1 MDDAATAG
9 QSSSQSTD
17 HITPARAKLGL
28 IIPAVNTLSE
38 PQFQHFAPQGMGIHV
53 MRARIAGNPSTTLA
67 DLRPT
72 IEQAA
77 DILTDMSPDMIVFHC
92 TGTSM
97 KEGTQGDRGLIDLIE
112 QRTKRPACSTIG
124 LVVEAMRA
132 LGMSKVV
139 VLSPYKTNKDAISY
153 LAEVG
158 IKTVNDVALACA
170 SGADFVKITPQQW
183 VELARQNDRPEA
195 DGIFLSCTNTTQIEA
210 VDAIERALGKPV
222 VNSNQA
228 VIWGAAK
235 RLKEQLG
242 DYRLAGALGR
252 LVREH

>member
-1 MDDAATAG
+1 
-9 QSSSQSTD
+9 
-17 HITPARAKLGL
+17 
-28 IIPAVNTLSE
+28 
-38 PQFQHFAPQGMGIHV
+38 
-53 MRARIAGNPSTTLA
+53 MRARISGSPTDTLA
-67 DLRPT
+67 DLRPG

-77 DILTDMSPDMIVFHC
+77 DILSDMSPDMIVFHC

-97 KEGTQGDRGLIDLIE
+97 KEGTSGDRGLIEIIE
-112 QRTKRPACSTIG
+112 QRTQRPAFSTIG
-124 LVVEAMRA
+124 LVVEAMRT

-139 VLSPYKTNKDAISY
+139 VLSPYKTNRDAISY

-158 IKTVNDVALACA
+158 IETVNDVALACA
-170 SGADFVKITPQQW
+170 SGADFVRITPRQW
-183 VELARQNDRPEA
+183 VDLALENDRPEA

-228 VIWGAAK
+228 VIWGSAK

-242 DYRLAGALGR
+242 DYRLSGALGR